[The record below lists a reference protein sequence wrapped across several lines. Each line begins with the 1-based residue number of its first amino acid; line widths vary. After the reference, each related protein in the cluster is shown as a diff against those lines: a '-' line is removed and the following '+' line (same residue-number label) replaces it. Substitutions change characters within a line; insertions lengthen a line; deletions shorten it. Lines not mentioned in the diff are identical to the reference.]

1 MEELKQKI
9 EALLFSSGR
18 KMPVEE
24 IAMLCNKSIEKV
36 QEALESL
43 KKDYDDKDTSLM
55 VVEEGNAWKL
65 TVREQHLQMVRN
77 IVTKTELSKSL
88 METLAVIAFKYPI
101 LQSDLIKLRTNKA
114 YDHLRELEEMG
125 YISRQKHGRSNL
137 IKLTQKFFDYFSLAE
152 EKLKEH
158 FGDFES
164 IAKAIAEKETEAK
177 NARKAI
183 KQRAEEEKEEEKR
196 AEEEIDLLDEE
207 DHPQKLEV
215 YEDKKARKKP
225 EVKPYGEKLG
235 ALDVIDELEEE
246 AEPEPEEEPEVSEP
260 EEGGVEESSDVDK
273 KVEEL
278 LHAADDAEGKG
289 YGSKKESE
297 EKEDEGSEGEEK
309 KEESEDAEEE
319 PEKEEPE
326 DSEKT
331 DSEDDTEIQEK
342 STKNKKS
349 GK

>member
-125 YISRQKHGRSNL
+125 YISRQNHGRSNL

-183 KQRAEEEKEEEKR
+183 KQRAEEKKEEEKR

-207 DHPQKLEV
+207 
-215 YEDKKARKKP
+215 
-225 EVKPYGEKLG
+225 
-235 ALDVIDELEEE
+235 
-246 AEPEPEEEPEVSEP
+246 
-260 EEGGVEESSDVDK
+260 
-273 KVEEL
+273 
-278 LHAADDAEGKG
+278 
-289 YGSKKESE
+289 
-297 EKEDEGSEGEEK
+297 
-309 KEESEDAEEE
+309 
-319 PEKEEPE
+319 
-326 DSEKT
+326 
-331 DSEDDTEIQEK
+331 
-342 STKNKKS
+342 
-349 GK
+349 